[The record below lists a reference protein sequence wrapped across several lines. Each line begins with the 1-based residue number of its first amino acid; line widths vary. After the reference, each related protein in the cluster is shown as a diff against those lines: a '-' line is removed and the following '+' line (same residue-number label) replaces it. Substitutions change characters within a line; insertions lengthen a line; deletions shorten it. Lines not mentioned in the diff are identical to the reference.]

1 MRCAVMNLMP
11 LARSTCVVTLML
23 AVCAG
28 SAAPAQAQDLLGFLR
43 SLLPPALQNPFDPP
57 PANRSRLG
65 VEQRPG
71 HPRPQMADIDQ
82 PTMKPPLKPKAPG
95 EVTKAVPDLLTDSTL
110 QHGDIVM
117 FPDGPRAFVGHPGAQ
132 HALTDFEPMA
142 QAGSAVSASTRKLIA
157 LLRPGSDSAW
167 RAEQAR
173 SISGVTADAEGGST
187 FTR

>member
-1 MRCAVMNLMP
+1 MYR
-11 LARSTCVVTLML
+11 
-23 AVCAG
+23 
-28 SAAPAQAQDLLGFLR
+28 
-43 SLLPPALQNPFDPP
+43 
-57 PANRSRLG
+57 
-65 VEQRPG
+65 
-71 HPRPQMADIDQ
+71 RPQVVDVDQ
-82 PTMKPPLKPKAPG
+82 PAIKRPLNPKAPG
-95 EVTKAVPDLLTDSTL
+95 EVTKAVPDLLADSTL
-110 QHGDIVM
+110 QYGDIVM

-142 QAGSAVSASTRKLIA
+142 RAGSAVSASTRKLIA